1 MKGCVRRLTPLG
13 GAAQVYRGQ
22 LADGGVVAIKRL
34 DRLGMQGDKEFAMEV
49 SMLAS
54 LRHANIITLRGV
66 CVEGDHRC
74 MLSDLCPNVSPSP
87 PPPLPPFHGLCC

>member
-1 MKGCVRRLTPLG
+1 MPVGP
-13 GAAQVYRGQ
+13 QVYRGK
-22 LADGGVVAIKRL
+22 LADGRLVAIKRL
-34 DRLGMQGDKEFAMEV
+34 DRLGMQGDKEFGMEV

-74 MLSDLCPNVSPSP
+74 MLSDLCANVSA
-87 PPPLPPFHGLCC
+87 